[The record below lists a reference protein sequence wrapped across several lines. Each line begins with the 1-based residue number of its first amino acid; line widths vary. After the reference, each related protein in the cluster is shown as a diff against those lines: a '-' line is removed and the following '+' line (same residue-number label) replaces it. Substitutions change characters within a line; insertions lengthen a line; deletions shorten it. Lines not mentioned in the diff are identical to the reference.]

1 MIKYPN
7 ALESLIEAYSKL
19 PSVGRKTAERYAL
32 YTLFNMSEEDIIDF
46 KNAIESIKKDIH
58 VCPLCGNITEAN
70 ICSIC
75 MDENRN
81 KRQVLVIE
89 SIKDLL
95 RIESVNEY
103 NGIYHVLNGAIS
115 FSKGITID
123 DLNIDPL
130 INKVK
135 NKEVD
140 EIILATNATIE
151 GETTS
156 RYIKELLRDY
166 DVKITRLAHGIPVG
180 SDLSYTD
187 EMTLLKA
194 IEGRREY

>member
-1 MIKYPN
+1 MNKYPKSIEN
-7 ALESLIEAYSKL
+7 LIDCYSKL
-19 PSVGRKTAERYAL
+19 PSVGKKTAERYAL